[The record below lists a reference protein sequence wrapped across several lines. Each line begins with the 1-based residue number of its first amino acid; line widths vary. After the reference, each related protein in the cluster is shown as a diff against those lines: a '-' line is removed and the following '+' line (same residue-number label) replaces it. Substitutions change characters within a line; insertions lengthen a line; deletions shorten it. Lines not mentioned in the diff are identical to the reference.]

1 MTMKLN
7 CSILTPERTLYE
19 GQVEFAIVQAHDG
32 EIGFLYNHAP
42 LVSELGVGEVRLRT
56 ANTTDFFYVE
66 GGFVEIKE
74 NDLILI
80 CEQAMRKD
88 ELVRSE
94 IEYKINDF
102 TKLDVKERMKL
113 DIELR
118 KLKARLKVAAR

>member
-1 MTMKLN
+1 
-7 CSILTPERTLYE
+7 
-19 GQVEFAIVQAHDG
+19 
-32 EIGFLYNHAP
+32 LYNHAP

>member
-94 IEYKINDF
+94 IEYKINDYQ
-102 TKLDVKERMKL
+102 
-113 DIELR
+113 
-118 KLKARLKVAAR
+118 ARCEGAHEVGY